1 MDVTDYKI
9 LSQIQKKADI
19 PLVDLANL
27 IGLSKTACWNRLR
40 RLEEDGV
47 IIGKFV
53 QLNRFSLNLP
63 IVVFLAI
70 TVRRHSKEWV
80 KQFQFLID
88 QYPEIIEA
96 HRLTG
101 EGADYQLKIFCSSI
115 ESYDKLQQ
123 ALIERIEFN
132 SMSTRISLA
141 ELKNINSLPIALEE
155 TAI

>member
-1 MDVTDYKI
+1 MNITDYKI
-9 LSQIQKKADI
+9 LEQLQKKADI
-19 PLVDLANL
+19 PLSELANQ

-40 RLEEDGV
+40 RLEEEGI

-70 TVRRHSKEWV
+70 TVRRHSREWLS
-80 KQFQFLID
+80 QFQFLID

-101 EGADYQLKIFCSSI
+101 EGADYQLKIVCSSI
-115 ESYDKLQQ
+115 KSYDKLQQ
-123 ALIERIEFN
+123 ELIERIEFN
-132 SMSTRISLA
+132 SMSTRISLS
-141 ELKNINSLPIALEE
+141 ELKNINALPISIRRAGF
-155 TAI
+155 

>member
-1 MDVTDYKI
+1 M
-9 LSQIQKKADI
+9 
-19 PLVDLANL
+19 
-27 IGLSKTACWNRLR
+27 
-40 RLEEDGV
+40 EEV
-47 IIGKFV
+47 
-53 QLNRFSLNLP
+53 
-63 IVVFLAI
+63 
-70 TVRRHSKEWV
+70 E
-80 KQFQFLID
+80 FLID

-101 EGADYQLKIFCSSI
+101 EGADYQLKIVCSSI

>member
-1 MDVTDYKI
+1 MNVTDYKI
-9 LSQIQKKADI
+9 LEQLQKRADI
-19 PLVDLANL
+19 PLSELANQ

-40 RLEEDGV
+40 RLEEEGI

-70 TVRRHSKEWV
+70 TVRRHSKEWLS
-80 KQFQFLID
+80 QFQFLID

-101 EGADYQLKIFCSSI
+101 EGADYQLKIVCSSI
-115 ESYDKLQQ
+115 KSYDKLQQ
-123 ALIERIEFN
+123 ELIERIEFN
-132 SMSTRISLA
+132 SMSTRISLS

>member
-19 PLVDLANL
+19 PLIDLANL

-70 TVRRHSKEWV
+70 TVRSHSKEWV
-80 KQFQFLID
+80 KQFKFLID

-96 HRLTG
+96 HRLRG
-101 EGADYQLKIFCSSI
+101 EGADYQLNIVCSSI

>member
-63 IVVFLAI
+63 IVDFLAI

-101 EGADYQLKIFCSSI
+101 EGADYQLKIVCSNI

>member
-1 MDVTDYKI
+1 M
-9 LSQIQKKADI
+9 
-19 PLVDLANL
+19 
-27 IGLSKTACWNRLR
+27 GLSKTACWNRLR

-53 QLNRFSLNLP
+53 TKSVFFKLTNCCFSNHGSPPL
-63 IVVFLAI
+63 
-70 TVRRHSKEWV
+70 KEWV

-101 EGADYQLKIFCSSI
+101 EEADSQLKMVVPTSSHI
-115 ESYDKLQQ
+115 KAQQ

-132 SMSTRISLA
+132 SMSTRISL
-141 ELKNINSLPIALEE
+141 SS
-155 TAI
+155 